1 MFNMISYSKVKQT
14 VFFFLNLIPTYINI
28 TFRLGARIE
37 PNSTPPIQEC
47 KALPTAPTVQ

>member
-14 VFFFLNLIPTYINI
+14 VFLNLIPTYINI

-37 PNSTPPIQEC
+37 PNSTHPIQEC